1 MKKSINKRITI
12 ITMIIISVGIFY
24 GCSPK
29 AVPENK
35 DELDY
40 NNEVSTNKVFKNVDK
55 ISAWVTYW
63 DSKVESEVL
72 KLSNQLNELCY
83 FAAHYDENGK
93 LIVPEE
99 LNKIYNEVG
108 NDNYINYLSVVND
121 VIYHD
126 GTSSLKD
133 ITLVSNILDN
143 NGTRS
148 KEINNIINLA
158 LKYNFQGIEIDYE
171 QIGKNLDLWNKFILF
186 IDELN
191 IKALENNLKLRIV
204 LEPNTPFESLEFHK
218 GPTYVMMCYNLHGGF
233 SEPGEKTNSNFIK
246 ELIDKMSKV
255 PGEKNFAIPSGGI
268 DWASDGKV
276 KSITE
281 VEAKSIAREYD
292 SKERRDEESNC
303 LVYTYLDSDG
313 ISHEVWYADENT
325 LDSWFKIISDNGYEA
340 SLWRLGHNLFEMDP
354 SQ

>member
-12 ITMIIISVGIFY
+12 ITMIIISVGILY

-29 AVPENK
+29 TVPENK
-35 DELDY
+35 DELNND
-40 NNEVSTNKVFKNVDK
+40 NEVSINKVFKNVDK

-63 DSKVESEVL
+63 DPKVENEVL
-72 KLSNQLNELCY
+72 KLNYQLNELCY
-83 FAAHYDENGK
+83 FATHYDENGK

-108 NDNYINYLSVVND
+108 NNNYINYLSVVND

-255 PGEKNFAIPSGGI
+255 PGKKNFAIPSGGI
-268 DWASDGKV
+268 DWASNGKV

-303 LVYTYLDSDG
+303 LVYTYLDGDG
-313 ISHEVWYADENT
+313 ISHEVWYADVDT

-340 SLWRLGHNLFEMDP
+340 SLWRLGHNLFEIDS